1 MLAKRNYIAEEEAA
15 AFSFRIARHRF
26 GLSGLD
32 FDVGRVEDVRGEEL
46 TVDDVLNGLP
56 TPPMREELL
65 GELLEAVGAG
75 AAAQG
80 VRCHHVRG

>member
-46 TVDDVLNGLP
+46 TVDDALME
-56 TPPMREELL
+56 PPD
-65 GELLEAVGAG
+65 
-75 AAAQG
+75 AADARG
-80 VRCHHVRG
+80 VARRAS